1 MIDSYIKD
9 LLSLINRERDYE
21 REAMLKEIRD
31 LTADEHEKKGIAV
44 NNLSG
49 KFIKKALNKHIVKFT
64 RLKDIKTEI
73 KVGDL
78 VIISKDNPLR
88 SELTGTVIEKKLKSI
103 SVAFDRKI
111 PDAVFNSEI
120 RMDLSVN
127 DVTFARM
134 ENNLKNLNEQG
145 KFVIKLICQNIRFGY
160 SKKNVDLNYRDV
172 IF

>member
-49 KFIKKALNKHIVKFT
+49 KFIKKELNKHIVKFT

-127 DVTFARM
+127 DVTFTRM

-160 SKKNVDLNYRDV
+160 SKKKC
-172 IF
+172 

>member
-49 KFIKKALNKHIVKFT
+49 KFIKKELNKHIVKFT
-64 RLKDIKTEI
+64 SLKDIKTEI

-160 SKKNVDLNYRDV
+160 SKKKC
-172 IF
+172 

>member
-1 MIDSYIKD
+1 MNVK
-9 LLSLINRERDYE
+9 
-21 REAMLKEIRD
+21 
-31 LTADEHEKKGIAV
+31 KKGIAV

-160 SKKNVDLNYRDV
+160 SKKKMLT
-172 IF
+172 

>member
-1 MIDSYIKD
+1 MNVK
-9 LLSLINRERDYE
+9 
-21 REAMLKEIRD
+21 
-31 LTADEHEKKGIAV
+31 KKGIAV

-134 ENNLKNLNEQG
+134 ET
-145 KFVIKLICQNIRFGY
+145 I
-160 SKKNVDLNYRDV
+160 
-172 IF
+172 

>member
-31 LTADEHEKKGIAV
+31 LTADEREKKGIVV

-160 SKKNVDLNYRDV
+160 SKKKC
-172 IF
+172 

>member
-31 LTADEHEKKGIAV
+31 LTADEGIAV

-160 SKKNVDLNYRDV
+160 SKKKC
-172 IF
+172 

>member
-31 LTADEHEKKGIAV
+31 LTADEREKKGIAV

-160 SKKNVDLNYRDV
+160 GCPPKLN
-172 IF
+172 FG

>member
-31 LTADEHEKKGIAV
+31 LTADEREKKGITV

-160 SKKNVDLNYRDV
+160 SKKKC
-172 IF
+172 

>member
-49 KFIKKALNKHIVKFT
+49 KFIKKELNKHIVKFT

-103 SVAFDRKI
+103 SVTFDRKI
-111 PDAVFNSEI
+111 PEI

-127 DVTFARM
+127 DATFARM

-160 SKKNVDLNYRDV
+160 SKKKC
-172 IF
+172 

>member
-1 MIDSYIKD
+1 M
-9 LLSLINRERDYE
+9 
-21 REAMLKEIRD
+21 
-31 LTADEHEKKGIAV
+31 
-44 NNLSG
+44 SG
-49 KFIKKALNKHIVKFT
+49 KFIKKELNKHIVKFT
-64 RLKDIKTEI
+64 RLKYIKTEI

-103 SVAFDRKI
+103 SVTFDRKI

-160 SKKNVDLNYRDV
+160 SKKKC
-172 IF
+172 

>member
-31 LTADEHEKKGIAV
+31 LTADEREKKGIAV

-134 ENNLKNLNEQG
+134 ENNLKNLNEQE

-160 SKKNVDLNYRDV
+160 SKKKC
-172 IF
+172 

>member
-31 LTADEHEKKGIAV
+31 LTADEREKKGISV

-160 SKKNVDLNYRDV
+160 SKKKC
-172 IF
+172 